1 MQYHKFIIKNYRAIK
16 GPLEID
22 LKNKIV
28 PLVGI
33 NECGKTTILQA
44 IFAFDYTNDELN
56 KSKQVHDIS
65 NLYFLEDDICE
76 IKSIIDITKEE
87 LKNVINY
94 LAKNNEN
101 KILTNKGKLETI
113 EENNEEWNKINSQS
127 NKLESINNIY
137 SDLLKKLEEKIDEDI
152 LQVELIR
159 TLNEDEEKNKYRL
172 YNKILNKVTD
182 YEKVEEELGF
192 ELIKRMPPI
201 LYSDDF
207 NDRPPEKVKLT
218 KEGNSSE
225 WEKIYTRVFNDALHK
240 EDYSIYSLYDIDPR
254 RRKSTLSEV
263 SKYLSDNLTDAWSR
277 FSSEKKKIT
286 ISFDIEEITENE
298 VTQRLL
304 QIDIIENINGQERAF
319 GISDRS
325 KGFIW
330 YYNFIMKIQFS
341 PKQSNSENT
350 IFLLDEPGS
359 YLHET
364 AQNELCKKLVEISKD
379 EGNVIYCTHSPQL
392 LNPQYIPLNAI
403 NIVSKT
409 KSKISCSPIGNAKT
423 SSLKTSAFQPVY
435 EALQIPELKF
445 ISKEHKVVVVEG
457 IYDKYVLEMFSA
469 LKNDV
474 TFFGSAN
481 AKSIRDNIQYFIAF
495 NIPYMALWDND
506 GAGQTHYENAKK
518 EFGEF
523 ESQKFYL
530 LPDVN
535 NKGKVRMEE
544 MFEKSDMSIIND
556 ILELPSDTTYTMTM
570 GTLYYSRNREKILKE
585 IIAKIS
591 PKTRASFS
599 KLDSIIRT
607 QFDIKTKNKMTKE
620 TKEKVNY

>member
-1 MQYHKFIIKNYRAIK
+1 MKYNKFIIKNYRAIK

-56 KSKQVHDIS
+56 KSKQIHDIS

-76 IKSIIDITKEE
+76 IKAIIDISKEE
-87 LKNVINY
+87 LIKVISNNK
-94 LAKNNEN
+94 KNNEN
-101 KILTNKGKLETI
+101 QCLTNNGKLESL
-113 EENNEEWNKINSQS
+113 EENSEEWNKINNQN
-127 NKLESINNIY
+127 NKLKSLNSIY
-137 SDLLKKLEEKIDEDI
+137 SDLLEKIEEKIEQND

-159 TLNEDEEKNKYRL
+159 TLNEDEEKNRYRL
-172 YNKILNKVTD
+172 YHKVLNKVAD
-182 YEKVEEELGF
+182 YEKVEDDLGIAIIMG
-192 ELIKRMPPI
+192 LPPI

-207 NDRPPEKVKLT
+207 NDRPPEKVPLT
-218 KEGNSSE
+218 IEGNSSE
-225 WEKIYTRVFNDALHK
+225 WEKIYTRVFTDALHK
-240 EDYSIYSLYDIDPR
+240 ENYSIYSLYDEDSR

-286 ISFDIEEITENE
+286 ISFDIEEIIENE
-298 VTQRLL
+298 VTQRVL
-304 QIDIIENINGQERAF
+304 QIDIIENINGRERAF

-364 AQNELCKKLVEISKD
+364 AQNELCKKLVEISKN

-392 LNPQYIPLNAI
+392 LNPEYIPLNAI

-423 SSLKTSAFQPVY
+423 ISLKTSAFQPVY
-435 EALQIPELKF
+435 EALQIPEFKF
-445 ISKEHKVVVVEG
+445 ISKEHRVVIVEG
-457 IYDKYVLEMFSA
+457 IYDKYALEMFSD
-469 LKNDV
+469 LNKDV
-474 TFFGSAN
+474 IFFGSAN

-506 GAGQTHYENAKK
+506 GEGQTHYNSAKK
-518 EFGEF
+518 EFGDF
-523 ESQKFYL
+523 ESKKFYL

-535 NKGKVRMEE
+535 DKGKVRMEE
-544 MFEKSDMSIIND
+544 MFEETDMKIIND
-556 ILELPSDTTYTMTM
+556 ILELPNDASYTMTM
-570 GTLYYSRNREKILKE
+570 GTLYYSRNRERILKE
-585 IIAKIS
+585 VKSKLS
-591 PKTRASFS
+591 PKTIASFS
-599 KLDSIIRT
+599 KLDSIIKN
-607 QFDIKTKNKMTKE
+607 QFSIQKKVTNEKIKEFVNK
-620 TKEKVNY
+620 

>member
-1 MQYHKFIIKNYRAIK
+1 MKYNKFIIKNYRAIK

-56 KSKQVHDIS
+56 KSKQIHDIS

-76 IKSIIDITKEE
+76 IKAIIDISKEE
-87 LKNVINY
+87 LIKVISNNK
-94 LAKNNEN
+94 KNNEN
-101 KILTNKGKLETI
+101 QCLTNNGKLESL
-113 EENNEEWNKINSQS
+113 EENSEEWNKINNQN
-127 NKLESINNIY
+127 NKLKSLNSIY
-137 SDLLKKLEEKIDEDI
+137 SDLLEKIEEKIEQND

-159 TLNEDEEKNKYRL
+159 TLNEDEEKNRYRL
-172 YNKILNKVTD
+172 YHKVLNKVAD
-182 YEKVEEELGF
+182 YEKVEDDLGIAIIMG
-192 ELIKRMPPI
+192 LPPI

-207 NDRPPEKVKLT
+207 NDRPPEKVPLT
-218 KEGNSSE
+218 IEGNSSE
-225 WEKIYTRVFNDALHK
+225 WEKIYTRVFTDALHK
-240 EDYSIYSLYDIDPR
+240 ENYSIYSLYDEDSR

-277 FSSEKKKIT
+277 FSSEQKKIT
-286 ISFDIEEITENE
+286 ISFDIEEIIENE
-298 VTQRLL
+298 VTQRVL
-304 QIDIIENINGQERAF
+304 QIDIIENINGRERAF

-364 AQNELCKKLVEISKD
+364 AQNELCKKLVEISKN

-392 LNPQYIPLNAI
+392 LNPEYIPLNAI

-423 SSLKTSAFQPVY
+423 ISLKTSAFQPVY
-435 EALQIPELKF
+435 EALQIPEFKF
-445 ISKEHKVVVVEG
+445 ISKEHRVVIVEG
-457 IYDKYVLEMFSA
+457 IYDKYALEMFSD
-469 LKNDV
+469 LNKDV
-474 TFFGSAN
+474 IFFGSAN

-506 GAGQTHYENAKK
+506 GEGQTHYNSAKK
-518 EFGEF
+518 EFGDF
-523 ESQKFYL
+523 ESKKFYL

-535 NKGKVRMEE
+535 DKGKVRMEE
-544 MFEKSDMSIIND
+544 MFEETDMKIIND
-556 ILELPSDTTYTMTM
+556 ILELPNDASYTMTM
-570 GTLYYSRNREKILKE
+570 GTLYYSRNRERILKE
-585 IIAKIS
+585 VKSKLS
-591 PKTRASFS
+591 PKTIASFS
-599 KLDSIIRT
+599 KLDSIIKN
-607 QFDIKTKNKMTKE
+607 QFSIQKKVTNEKIKEFVNK
-620 TKEKVNY
+620 

>member
-1 MQYHKFIIKNYRAIK
+1 MKYNKFIIKNYRAIK

-65 NLYFLEDDICE
+65 NLYFLEDDVCE
-76 IKSIIDITKEE
+76 IKAIIDIKKEE
-87 LKNVINY
+87 LIDVVSTLVK
-94 LAKNNEN
+94 KNEN
-101 KILTNKGKLETI
+101 QHLTNNGKLESL
-113 EENNEEWNKINSQS
+113 EENSEEWNTINSQN
-127 NKLESINNIY
+127 NKLDGINSVY
-137 SDLLKKLEEKIDEDI
+137 SDLLLKIEEKIEEDN

-159 TLNEDEEKNKYRL
+159 TLNEDKEKNRYRL
-172 YNKILNKVTD
+172 YNKVLSKTID
-182 YEKVEEELGF
+182 FEKVEEDLGF

-207 NDRPPEKVKLT
+207 NDRPPEKVQLT

-392 LNPQYIPLNAI
+392 LNPEYIPLNAI

-409 KSKISCSPIGNAKT
+409 KPKISCAPIGNAKT
-423 SSLKTSAFQPVY
+423 TSLKTSAFQPVY
-435 EALQIPELKF
+435 EALQIPEFKF
-445 ISKEHKVVVVEG
+445 ISKERSVVIVEG
-457 IYDKYVLEMFSA
+457 IYDKYALEMFSD
-469 LKNDV
+469 LKDEV
-474 TFFGSAN
+474 IFFGSAN

-495 NIPYMALWDND
+495 NIQYMALWDND
-506 GAGQTHYENAKK
+506 GAGQTHYDNAKK

-523 ESQKFYL
+523 EAKKFYL

-544 MFEKSDMSIIND
+544 MFEENDMKMIND
-556 ILELPSDTTYTMTM
+556 ILELQSDTTYTMTM
-570 GTLYYSRNREKILKE
+570 GTLYYSRNRERILKE
-585 IIAKIS
+585 IKSKLS
-591 PKTRASFS
+591 PKTIASFS

-607 QFDIKTKNKMTKE
+607 QFNIELKNKEKIE
-620 TKEKVNY
+620 KKKKEKC

>member
-1 MQYHKFIIKNYRAIK
+1 MKYNKFIIKNYRAIK

-56 KSKQVHDIS
+56 KSKQIHDIS

-76 IKSIIDITKEE
+76 IKAIIDISKEE
-87 LKNVINY
+87 LIKVISNNK
-94 LAKNNEN
+94 KNNEN
-101 KILTNKGKLETI
+101 QCLTNNGKLESL
-113 EENNEEWNKINSQS
+113 EENSEEWNKINNQN
-127 NKLESINNIY
+127 NKLKSLNSIY
-137 SDLLKKLEEKIDEDI
+137 SDLLEKIEEKIEQND

-159 TLNEDEEKNKYRL
+159 TLNEDEEKNRYRL
-172 YNKILNKVTD
+172 YHKVLNKVAD
-182 YEKVEEELGF
+182 YEKVEDDLGIAIIMG
-192 ELIKRMPPI
+192 LPPI

-207 NDRPPEKVKLT
+207 NDRPPEKVPLT
-218 KEGNSSE
+218 IEGNSSE
-225 WEKIYTRVFNDALHK
+225 WEKIYTRVFTDALHK
-240 EDYSIYSLYDIDPR
+240 ENYSIYSLYDEDSR

-298 VTQRLL
+298 VTQRVL
-304 QIDIIENINGQERAF
+304 QIDIIENINGRERAF

-364 AQNELCKKLVEISKD
+364 AQNELCKKLVEISKN

-392 LNPQYIPLNAI
+392 LNPEYIPLNAI

-423 SSLKTSAFQPVY
+423 ISLKTSAFQPVY
-435 EALQIPELKF
+435 EALQIPEFKF
-445 ISKEHKVVVVEG
+445 ISKEHRVVIVEG
-457 IYDKYVLEMFSA
+457 IYDKYALEMFSD
-469 LKNDV
+469 LNKDV
-474 TFFGSAN
+474 IFFGSAN

-495 NIPYMALWDND
+495 SIPYMALWDND
-506 GAGQTHYENAKK
+506 GEGQTHYNSAKK
-518 EFGEF
+518 EFGDF
-523 ESQKFYL
+523 ESKKFYL

-535 NKGKVRMEE
+535 DKGKVRMEE
-544 MFEKSDMSIIND
+544 MFEETDMKIIND
-556 ILELPSDTTYTMTM
+556 ILELPNDASYTMTM
-570 GTLYYSRNREKILKE
+570 GTLYYSRNRERILKE
-585 IIAKIS
+585 VKSKLS
-591 PKTRASFS
+591 PKTIASFS
-599 KLDSIIRT
+599 KLDSIIKN
-607 QFDIKTKNKMTKE
+607 QFSIQKKVTNEKIKEFVNK
-620 TKEKVNY
+620 

>member
-1 MQYHKFIIKNYRAIK
+1 M
-16 GPLEID
+16 LT
-22 LKNKIV
+22 KI
-28 PLVGI
+28 
-33 NECGKTTILQA
+33 
-44 IFAFDYTNDELN
+44 
-56 KSKQVHDIS
+56 
-65 NLYFLEDDICE
+65 
-76 IKSIIDITKEE
+76 
-87 LKNVINY
+87 
-94 LAKNNEN
+94 
-101 KILTNKGKLETI
+101 
-113 EENNEEWNKINSQS
+113 
-127 NKLESINNIY
+127 
-137 SDLLKKLEEKIDEDI
+137 EEKIEEDT

-182 YEKVEEELGF
+182 YEKVEEELGL

-207 NDRPPEKVKLT
+207 NDRTPEKVKLT

-286 ISFDIEEITENE
+286 ISFDIEEITDNE

-379 EGNVIYCTHSPQL
+379 EGNVI
-392 LNPQYIPLNAI
+392 

-457 IYDKYVLEMFSA
+457 IYDKYVLEMFST

-523 ESQKFYL
+523 ESKKFYL

-544 MFEKSDMSIIND
+544 MFEESDMTIIND

-570 GTLYYSRNREKILKE
+570 GTLYYSRNREKLLKE
-585 IIAKIS
+585 IITKIS
-591 PKTRASFS
+591 PKTIASFS
-599 KLDSIIRT
+599 KLDSIIKT
-607 QFDIKTKNKMTKE
+607 QFDIETKNKVKKD
-620 TKEKVNY
+620 TKEKVNC

>member
-1 MQYHKFIIKNYRAIK
+1 MKYNKFIIKNYRAIK

-56 KSKQVHDIS
+56 KSKQIHDIS

-76 IKSIIDITKEE
+76 IKAIIDISKEE
-87 LKNVINY
+87 LIKVISNNK
-94 LAKNNEN
+94 KNNEN
-101 KILTNKGKLETI
+101 QCLTNNGKLESL
-113 EENNEEWNKINSQS
+113 EENSEEWNKINNQN
-127 NKLESINNIY
+127 NKLKSLNSIY
-137 SDLLKKLEEKIDEDI
+137 SDLLEKIEQND

-159 TLNEDEEKNKYRL
+159 TLNEDEEKNRYRL
-172 YNKILNKVTD
+172 YHKVLNKVAD
-182 YEKVEEELGF
+182 YEKVEDDLGIAIIMG
-192 ELIKRMPPI
+192 LPPI

-207 NDRPPEKVKLT
+207 NDRPPEKVPLT
-218 KEGNSSE
+218 IEGNSSE
-225 WEKIYTRVFNDALHK
+225 WEKIYTRVFTDALHK
-240 EDYSIYSLYDIDPR
+240 ENYSIYSLYDEDSR

-298 VTQRLL
+298 VTQRVL
-304 QIDIIENINGQERAF
+304 QIDIIENINGRERAF

-364 AQNELCKKLVEISKD
+364 AQNELCKKLVEISKN

-392 LNPQYIPLNAI
+392 LNPEYIPLNAI

-423 SSLKTSAFQPVY
+423 ISLKTSAFQPVY
-435 EALQIPELKF
+435 EALQIPEFKF
-445 ISKEHKVVVVEG
+445 ISKEHRVVIVEG
-457 IYDKYVLEMFSA
+457 IYDKYALEMFSD
-469 LKNDV
+469 LNKDV
-474 TFFGSAN
+474 IFFGSAN

-495 NIPYMALWDND
+495 SIPYMALWDND
-506 GAGQTHYENAKK
+506 GEGQTHYNSAKK
-518 EFGEF
+518 EFGDF
-523 ESQKFYL
+523 ESKKFYL

-535 NKGKVRMEE
+535 DKGKVRMEE
-544 MFEKSDMSIIND
+544 MFEETDMKIIND
-556 ILELPSDTTYTMTM
+556 ILELPNDASYTMTM
-570 GTLYYSRNREKILKE
+570 GTLYYSRNRERILKE
-585 IIAKIS
+585 VKSKLS
-591 PKTRASFS
+591 PKTIASFS
-599 KLDSIIRT
+599 KLDSIIKN
-607 QFDIKTKNKMTKE
+607 QFSIQKKVTNEKIKEFVNK
-620 TKEKVNY
+620 